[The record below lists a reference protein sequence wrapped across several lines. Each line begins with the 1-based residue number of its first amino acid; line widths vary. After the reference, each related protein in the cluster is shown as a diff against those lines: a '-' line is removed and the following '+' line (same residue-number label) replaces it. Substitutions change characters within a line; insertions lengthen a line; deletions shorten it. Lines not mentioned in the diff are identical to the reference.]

1 MIREAVVRAIHR
13 TFPLQCLGDGVPV
26 RVVILDAMRLHP
38 IGNRLVRPGN
48 DITNGVQLLPELHS
62 EPVLDALMN
71 LSLSFLWQEVV
82 AADIDFLEAGDY
94 YLHLVFQRLQLW
106 CPFLPSGRFGQPHLH
121 DVSLCRV
128 FLQLDGRFSTTL
140 MDEPLQ
146 QVWLQCDE
154 HCILH
159 KS

>member
-1 MIREAVVRAIHR
+1 MVCEAVVRAIHR
-13 TFPLQCLGDGVPV
+13 PFPLQRLGDGVPV

-38 IGNRLVRPGN
+38 IGNCLVRPGN
-48 DITNGVQLLPELHS
+48 DITDGVQLLPELHP
-62 EPVLDALMN
+62 EPILNALMN
-71 LSLSFLWQEVV
+71 LPLAFLRQEVV
-82 AADIDFLEAGDY
+82 ASDVDFLEARDD
-94 YLHLVFQRLQLW
+94 YLHLVFQWLQLW
-106 CPFLPSGRFGQPHLH
+106 CPFLPSGRLGQPHLH
-121 DVSLCRV
+121 DVSFCRV

-140 MDEPLQ
+140 MDEPLL